1 MSKNNSK
8 KRILIKLSGESMKWE
23 REFWFDY
30 AMVDHFAKEIWEIA
44 KTHEVAIVLWA
55 WNIWRYSDNKD
66 SWLDRVQSDT
76 MWMMATLMNANM
88 LSERMKKI
96 WLDTIIYSPPAINV
110 DTLAER
116 YNSIKARKSLE
127 EWKIVFC
134 AWWTWSPFFTTDS
147 AAALR
152 AAELKCDTILKAT
165 NVDWVYDSDPNKNL
179 DAKKFDEISFS
190 DVIDKWLKVMDTTA
204 FVLSKEAWTD
214 IFIFNMKWKW
224 NFKKAAD
231 WEYEIWTHVYNENN

>member
-1 MSKNNSK
+1 MSK
-8 KRILIKLSGESMKWE
+8 KRILIKLSGEAMKWKK
-23 REFWFDY
+23 EFWFDY
-30 AMVDHFAKEIWEIA
+30 AMVDHFANEIWELS

-110 DTLAER
+110 DILAER
-116 YNSIKARKSLE
+116 YNSIKARKSLS

-152 AAELKCDTILKAT
+152 AAELNCHTILKAT
-165 NVDWVYDSDPNKNL
+165 NVDWVYDSDPNKNP
-179 DAKKFDEISFS
+179 DAKKFDEISFK
-190 DVIDKWLKVMDTTA
+190 DVIFKWLKVMDQTA

-224 NFKKAAD
+224 NFKKAGEWD
-231 WEYEIWTHVYNENN
+231 YSIWTHVFNENN

>member
-1 MSKNNSK
+1 MSK
-8 KRILIKLSGESMKWE
+8 KRILIKLSWEAMKWE

-30 AMVDHFAKEIWEIA
+30 ETVEHFASEIWEIA

-88 LSERMKKI
+88 LSEKMKKM
-96 WLDTIIYSPPAINV
+96 WLETIIYSPSSISVP
-110 DTLAER
+110 TLADEF
-116 YNSIKARKSLE
+116 NAIKARKSLE
-127 EWKIVFC
+127 EWRIVFC

-152 AAELKCDTILKAT
+152 AAELECELILKAT
-165 NVDWVYDSDPNKNL
+165 NVDWVYDSDPNKNP
-179 DAKKFDEISFS
+179 DAKKFDKISFTE
-190 DVIDKWLKVMDTTA
+190 VIDKWLKVMDTTA
-204 FVLSKEAWTD
+204 FVLSKEANTE
-214 IFIFNMKWKW
+214 IFIFNMRWKW
-224 NFKKAAD
+224 NFKKATD
-231 WEYEIWTHVYNENN
+231 WDFSIWTYVYKK

>member
-1 MSKNNSK
+1 MSK
-8 KRILIKLSGESMKWE
+8 KRILIKLSWEAMKWE
-23 REFWFDY
+23 KEFWFDY
-30 AMVDHFAKEIWEIA
+30 AIVEHFANEIWEIA

-88 LSERMKKI
+88 LSEKMKKN
-96 WLDTIIYSPPAINV
+96 WLDTIIYSPSSISVP
-110 DTLAER
+110 TLADEF
-116 YNSIKARKSLE
+116 NAIKARKSLA
-127 EWKIVFC
+127 EWKVVFC

-152 AAELKCDTILKAT
+152 AAELECHLILKAT
-165 NVDWVYDSDPNKNL
+165 NVDWVYDKDPNKNP
-179 DAKKFDEISFS
+179 DAVKFDKISFIEI
-190 DVIDKWLKVMDTTA
+190 IDKWLKVMDTTA
-204 FVLSKEAWTD
+204 FVLSRESDTE

-224 NFKKAAD
+224 NFKKAVNWD
-231 WEYEIWTHVYNENN
+231 FSIWTHVYKK